1 MKPSFGGE
9 RSDWWVLGDAF
20 NILQPL
26 NPSQWSGSSCYNFN
40 AVKKILIIE
49 DNQFLRTT
57 TADILQLAGYE
68 VIQAEHGKQGVE
80 RAQLDRP
87 DMIVCDVEMPEL
99 DGYGVL
105 HFLSNDPKTA
115 MIPFIFLTSRD
126 GADELR
132 RGMSSGADDY
142 LVKPFSEADLLATI
156 EVRLKKSAILQR
168 EYGRPPQRLN
178 EFIADA
184 TEQSGIPGIDVGDRP
199 RRFGTGQVL
208 YSEGDATNSVYYIAS
223 GVVKVFRTDNYGKE
237 LIIELCKPGDFLGHM
252 DVLKGLEYTSAA
264 EVLEDAEVHLIP
276 RKVFLDL
283 MHRNRDVAM
292 RFIRM
297 LAGEVTQNQER
308 LLALAYA
315 SVRERTA
322 QALLDLSDR
331 FKESEKKPQLSRE
344 DLAGMVGTAKES
356 LIRALSDFK
365 SDGWVSL
372 QGKNVLIED
381 EVSLKRFA
389 GR

>member
-1 MKPSFGGE
+1 MWIGPAGFNNLRPTRIRQKHVRNCLGAI
-9 RSDWWVLGDAF
+9 VL
-20 NILQPL
+20 
-26 NPSQWSGSSCYNFN
+26 
-40 AVKKILIIE
+40 KKILIVE

-68 VIQAEHGKQGVE
+68 VIQAEHGKEGVE

-105 HFLSNDPKTA
+105 HYLSNDPKTA

-126 GADELR
+126 GAEEMR

-184 TEQSGIPGIDVGDRP
+184 SEQGGIPGIDVGDRP
-199 RRFGTGQVL
+199 RKYAAGQVL
-208 YSEGDATNSVYYIAS
+208 FAEGDATKHVYYVAS
-223 GVVKVFRTDNYGKE
+223 GVVKVLRTDNYGKE
-237 LIIELCKPGDFLGHM
+237 LIIELCKPGDFFGHM
-252 DVLKGLEYTSAA
+252 DLLKGLEYTSAA

-292 RFIRM
+292 RFIRLM
-297 LAGEVTQNQER
+297 AGEVTQNQQR

-322 QALLDLSDR
+322 QALLDLNDR
-331 FKESEKKPQLSRE
+331 FKESEKTPQLSRE

-372 QGKNVLIED
+372 SGKNVVIED

>member
-1 MKPSFGGE
+1 M
-9 RSDWWVLGDAF
+9 
-20 NILQPL
+20 
-26 NPSQWSGSSCYNFN
+26 
-40 AVKKILIIE
+40 KKILIIE

-68 VIQAEHGKQGVE
+68 VIQAEHGKAGVE

-105 HFLSNDPKTA
+105 HYLSNDPKTA

-126 GADELR
+126 GADEMR

-184 TEQSGIPGIDVGDRP
+184 SEQGGIPGIDVGDRP
-199 RRFGTGQVL
+199 RRFGSGQVL
-208 YSEGDATNSVYYIAS
+208 FSEGDATNNVYYVAS

-264 EVLEDAEVHLIP
+264 EVLEDAQVHLIP

-331 FKESEKKPQLSRE
+331 FKEAETKPQLSRE

-381 EVSLKRFA
+381 EVALKRFA

>member
-1 MKPSFGGE
+1 M
-9 RSDWWVLGDAF
+9 
-20 NILQPL
+20 
-26 NPSQWSGSSCYNFN
+26 
-40 AVKKILIIE
+40 KKILIVE

-68 VIQAEHGKQGVE
+68 VIEAEHGKQGVD
-80 RAQLDRP
+80 RAQRDRP

-105 HFLSNDPKTA
+105 HYLSNDPSTA

-126 GADELR
+126 GAEEMR

-156 EVRLKKSAILQR
+156 EVRLKKSAIMQR

-184 TEQSGIPGIDVGDRP
+184 NAQGGIPGIDVGERP
-199 RRFGTGQVL
+199 RRYNAGQVL
-208 YSEGDATNSVYYIAS
+208 FAEGDATNNVYYVAS

-237 LIIELCKPGDFLGHM
+237 LIIELCKPGDFFGHM

-292 RFIRM
+292 RFIRLM
-297 LAGEVTQNQER
+297 AGEVTQNQQR

-322 QALLDLSDR
+322 QALLDLNDR
-331 FKESEKKPQLSRE
+331 FKESEKTPQLSRE

-372 QGKNVLIED
+372 SGKNVVIED
-381 EVSLKRFA
+381 EVALKRFA

>member
-1 MKPSFGGE
+1 MKSGGALLS
-9 RSDWWVLGDAF
+9 RLLTLRGPD
-20 NILQPL
+20 
-26 NPSQWSGSSCYNFN
+26 SSEPTANQTM
-40 AVKKILIIE
+40 AKKILIVE

-68 VIQAEHGKQGVE
+68 VIEAEHGKMGVE
-80 RAQLDRP
+80 RAQLERP
-87 DMIVCDVEMPEL
+87 DMIICDVEMPEL

-105 HFLSNDPKTA
+105 HYLSNDPQTA

-126 GADELR
+126 GADEMR
-132 RGMSSGADDY
+132 RGMTSGADDY

-156 EVRLKKSAILQR
+156 DVRLRKSAILQR
-168 EYGRPPQRLN
+168 EYGRAPQRLN

-184 TEQSGIPGIDVGDRP
+184 AEHGGIPGIDVGDRP
-199 RRFGTGQVL
+199 RKYGAGQIL
-208 YSEGDATNSVYYIAS
+208 YGEGDSTNHVYYVAS
-223 GVVKVFRTDNYGKE
+223 GVVKVLRTDSYGKE
-237 LIIELCKPGDFLGHM
+237 LIIELCKAGDFFGHM
-252 DVLKGLEYTSAA
+252 DVLKGLEYGSAA

-276 RKVFLDL
+276 RKNFLDL

-292 RFIRM
+292 RFIRL

-322 QALLDLSDR
+322 QALLDLQAR
-331 FKESEKKPQLSRE
+331 FKEADKRPQLSRE

-365 SDGWVSL
+365 SDGWVTL
-372 QGKNVLIED
+372 EGKNVIIQD
-381 EVSLKRFA
+381 EAALKRFA

>member
-1 MKPSFGGE
+1 M
-9 RSDWWVLGDAF
+9 A
-20 NILQPL
+20 
-26 NPSQWSGSSCYNFN
+26 
-40 AVKKILIIE
+40 KKILIVE

-68 VIQAEHGKQGVE
+68 VIEAEHGKMGVE
-80 RAQLDRP
+80 RAQRERP
-87 DMIVCDVEMPEL
+87 DMIICDVEMPEL

-105 HFLSNDPKTA
+105 HYLSNDPQTA

-126 GADELR
+126 GADEMR
-132 RGMSSGADDY
+132 RGMTSGADDY

-156 EVRLKKSAILQR
+156 EVRLRKSSILQR
-168 EYGRPPQRLN
+168 EYGRAPQRLN

-184 TEQSGIPGIDVGDRP
+184 KEQSGIPGIDVGDRP
-199 RRFGTGQVL
+199 RRYGAGQVL
-208 YSEGDATNSVYYIAS
+208 YGEGDSTNHVYYVAS
-223 GVVKVFRTDNYGKE
+223 GVVKVLRTDSYGKE
-237 LIIELCKPGDFLGHM
+237 LIIELCKAGDFFGHM
-252 DVLKGLEYTSAA
+252 DVLKGLEYGSAA

-276 RKVFLDL
+276 RKNFLDL

-292 RFIRM
+292 RFIRL

-322 QALLDLSDR
+322 QALLDLQAR
-331 FKESEKKPQLSRE
+331 FKEADKKPQLSRE

-365 SDGWVSL
+365 SDGWVVL
-372 QGKNVLIED
+372 EGKSVIIQD
-381 EVSLKRFA
+381 EAALKRFA

>member
-1 MKPSFGGE
+1 MWIRPAGFNNLRPTRIRQKHVRNCLGAI
-9 RSDWWVLGDAF
+9 VL
-20 NILQPL
+20 
-26 NPSQWSGSSCYNFN
+26 
-40 AVKKILIIE
+40 KKILIVE

-68 VIQAEHGKQGVE
+68 VIQAEHGKEGVE

-105 HFLSNDPKTA
+105 HYLSNDPKTA

-126 GADELR
+126 GAEEMR

-184 TEQSGIPGIDVGDRP
+184 SEQGGIPGIDVGDRP
-199 RRFGTGQVL
+199 RKYGAGQVL
-208 YSEGDATNSVYYIAS
+208 FAEGDATNNVYYVAS

-237 LIIELCKPGDFLGHM
+237 LIIELCKPGDFFGHM

-264 EVLEDAEVHLIP
+264 EVLEDAEVHLVP

-292 RFIRM
+292 RFIRL
-297 LAGEVTQNQER
+297 LAGEVTQNQQR

-322 QALLDLSDR
+322 QALLDLNDR
-331 FKESEKKPQLSRE
+331 FKESESKPHLSRE

-372 QGKNVLIED
+372 SGKNVLIED
-381 EVSLKRFA
+381 EAALKRFA

>member
-1 MKPSFGGE
+1 MWIGPAGFNNLRPTRIRQKHVRNCLGAI
-9 RSDWWVLGDAF
+9 VL
-20 NILQPL
+20 
-26 NPSQWSGSSCYNFN
+26 
-40 AVKKILIIE
+40 KKILIVE

-68 VIQAEHGKQGVE
+68 VIQAEHGKEGVE

-105 HFLSNDPKTA
+105 HYLSNDPKTA

-126 GADELR
+126 GAEEMR

-184 TEQSGIPGIDVGDRP
+184 SEQGGIPGIDVGDRP
-199 RRFGTGQVL
+199 RKYGAGQVL
-208 YSEGDATNSVYYIAS
+208 FAEGDATSHVYYVAS

-237 LIIELCKPGDFLGHM
+237 LIIELCKPGDFFGHM

-264 EVLEDAEVHLIP
+264 EVLEDAEVHLVP

-292 RFIRM
+292 RFIRL
-297 LAGEVTQNQER
+297 LAGEVTQNQQR

-322 QALLDLSDR
+322 QALLDLNDR
-331 FKESEKKPQLSRE
+331 FKESESKPHLSRE

-372 QGKNVLIED
+372 SGKNVLIED
-381 EVSLKRFA
+381 EAALKRFA

>member
-1 MKPSFGGE
+1 MNRGGSLLSRLLTLRGTDSPE
-9 RSDWWVLGDAF
+9 PTAHRTMA
-20 NILQPL
+20 
-26 NPSQWSGSSCYNFN
+26 
-40 AVKKILIIE
+40 KKILIVE

-68 VIQAEHGKQGVE
+68 VIEAEHGKMGVE
-80 RAQLDRP
+80 RAQLERP
-87 DMIVCDVEMPEL
+87 DMIICDVEMPEL

-105 HFLSNDPKTA
+105 HYLSNDPQTA

-126 GADELR
+126 GADEMR
-132 RGMSSGADDY
+132 RGMTSGADDY

-156 EVRLKKSAILQR
+156 DVRLRKSAILQR
-168 EYGRPPQRLN
+168 EYGRAPQRLN

-184 TEQSGIPGIDVGDRP
+184 TEHGGIPGIDVGDRP
-199 RRFGTGQVL
+199 RKYGVGQIL
-208 YSEGDATNSVYYIAS
+208 YGEGDSTNHVYYVAS
-223 GVVKVFRTDNYGKE
+223 GVVKVLRTDSYGKE
-237 LIIELCKPGDFLGHM
+237 LIIELCKAGDFFGHM
-252 DVLKGLEYTSAA
+252 DVLKGLEYGSAA

-276 RKVFLDL
+276 RKNFLDL

-292 RFIRM
+292 RFIRL

-322 QALLDLSDR
+322 QALLDLQAR
-331 FKESEKKPQLSRE
+331 FKEADKRPQLSRE

-365 SDGWVSL
+365 SDGWVTL
-372 QGKNVLIED
+372 EGKNVIIQD
-381 EVSLKRFA
+381 EAALKRFA

>member
-1 MKPSFGGE
+1 MWIGPAGFNNLRPTRIRQKHVRNCLGAI
-9 RSDWWVLGDAF
+9 VL
-20 NILQPL
+20 
-26 NPSQWSGSSCYNFN
+26 
-40 AVKKILIIE
+40 KKILIVE

-68 VIQAEHGKQGVE
+68 VIQAEHGKEGVE

-105 HFLSNDPKTA
+105 HYLSNDPKTA

-126 GADELR
+126 GAEEMR

-184 TEQSGIPGIDVGDRP
+184 SEQGGIPGIDVGDRP
-199 RRFGTGQVL
+199 RKYGAGQVL
-208 YSEGDATNSVYYIAS
+208 FAEGDATNHVYYVAS

-237 LIIELCKPGDFLGHM
+237 LIIELCKPGDFFGHM

-264 EVLEDAEVHLIP
+264 EVLEDAEVNLVP

-292 RFIRM
+292 RFIRL
-297 LAGEVTQNQER
+297 LAGEVTQNQQR

-322 QALLDLSDR
+322 QALLDLNDR
-331 FKESEKKPQLSRE
+331 FKESDSKPQLSRE

-372 QGKNVLIED
+372 SGKNVLIED
-381 EVSLKRFA
+381 EGALKRFA

>member
-1 MKPSFGGE
+1 MWIGPAGFNNLRPTRIRQKHVRNCLGAI
-9 RSDWWVLGDAF
+9 VL
-20 NILQPL
+20 
-26 NPSQWSGSSCYNFN
+26 
-40 AVKKILIIE
+40 KKILIVE

-68 VIQAEHGKQGVE
+68 VIQAEHGKEGVE

-105 HFLSNDPKTA
+105 HYLSNDPKTA

-126 GADELR
+126 GAEEMR

-184 TEQSGIPGIDVGDRP
+184 SEQGGIPGIDVGDRP
-199 RRFGTGQVL
+199 RKYAAGQVL
-208 YSEGDATNSVYYIAS
+208 FAEGDATNHVYYVAS

-237 LIIELCKPGDFLGHM
+237 LIIELCKPGDFFGHM

-264 EVLEDAEVHLIP
+264 EVLEDAEVHLVP

-292 RFIRM
+292 RFIRL
-297 LAGEVTQNQER
+297 LAGEVTQNQQR

-322 QALLDLSDR
+322 QALLDLNDR
-331 FKESEKKPQLSRE
+331 FKESESKPHLSRE

-372 QGKNVLIED
+372 SGKNVLIED
-381 EVSLKRFA
+381 EAALKRFA